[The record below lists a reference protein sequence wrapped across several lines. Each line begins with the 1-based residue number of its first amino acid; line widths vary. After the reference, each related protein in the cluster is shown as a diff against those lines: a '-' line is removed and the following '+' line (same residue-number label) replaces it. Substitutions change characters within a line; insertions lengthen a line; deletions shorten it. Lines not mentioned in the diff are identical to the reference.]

1 MINKSFNHH
10 ALAVA
15 LAPSSSS
22 NLSKFFNGV
31 PELQK
36 NLARL
41 KPVFCTVF
49 RENSIKLRKKF
60 FAEELVQ
67 ILWKNY
73 VKAESNELSRYL
85 TQLKTQ
91 DIDQK
96 ESQCLLKDIQDLSDQ
111 MGFQIIPTEILNS

>member
-15 LAPSSSS
+15 LAPSSAS

-36 NLARL
+36 NLSRL

-73 VKAESNELSRYL
+73 VKAERNELSRYL
-85 TQLKTQ
+85 T
-91 DIDQK
+91 
-96 ESQCLLKDIQDLSDQ
+96 
-111 MGFQIIPTEILNS
+111 

>member
-1 MINKSFNHH
+1 MIDIFAKERNKIKNQSSS
-10 ALAVA
+10 V
-15 LAPSSSS
+15 LAPSSSN

-67 ILWKNY
+67 ILWRNY
-73 VKAESNELSRYL
+73 VQTESSELKRYL
-85 TQLKTQ
+85 TQLKNQ

-96 ESQCLLKDIQDLSDQ
+96 EA
-111 MGFQIIPTEILNS
+111 

>member
-1 MINKSFNHH
+1 MINRPFNHY

-15 LAPSSSS
+15 LAPSSSN

-36 NLARL
+36 NLPRL

-67 ILWKNY
+67 ILWRNY
-73 VKAESNELSRYL
+73 IQSQSDELRRYL
-85 TQLKTQ
+85 TQLK
-91 DIDQK
+91 
-96 ESQCLLKDIQDLSDQ
+96 S
-111 MGFQIIPTEILNS
+111 